1 MHFLERGILWLTEVT
16 PTPTTDQPFDPND
29 VTPGPL
35 GFFATVFLFLAV
47 GLLAMSLMRRSA
59 RMQER
64 WAVREQLEQE
74 AAAEDAAR
82 AAAPEASAP
91 GASGADASGLVS
103 DEPDDRPKQ
112 GQ

>member
-1 MHFLERGILWLTEVT
+1 MT
-16 PTPTTDQPFDPND
+16 PTPTTDQPFDPNE

-47 GLLAMSLMRRSA
+47 GVIAMSLMRRSA

-82 AAAPEASAP
+82 AAAEQDT
-91 GASGADASGLVS
+91 GASGVDASGSAS
-103 DEPDDRPKQ
+103 DDPDDRSKQ

>member
-1 MHFLERGILWLTEVT
+1 MT

-47 GLLAMSLMRRSA
+47 GVIAMSLMRRSA

-64 WAVREQLEQE
+64 WAVREQLERE
-74 AAAEDAAR
+74 AEAEDAAR
-82 AAAPEASAP
+82 AAA
-91 GASGADASGLVS
+91 GQGADASDALGTDASGSGASDASGAVG
-103 DEPDDRPKQ
+103 DEPDDRSKQ
-112 GQ
+112 GR